1 MFITIL
7 LKAPPILK
15 GISSKDDLCF
25 FCRLAASFNKNIM
38 VGILLAEKVLLKYP
52 YAKR

>member
-15 GISSKDDLCF
+15 GISSTVDLCF
-25 FCRLAASFNKNIM
+25 FCRSVSSFNKTINK
-38 VGILLAEKVLLKYP
+38 ARFAHWEK
-52 YAKR
+52 AC